1 VILCMVFEKKGK
13 EQNVIVNMNPEKNI
27 EQTSAEIVHEIRNPL
42 TTIKGF
48 LQLIQPYLKEI
59 GKEQYAE
66 VALSELNRVHQLIY
80 DYLLG
85 AKSQHHSIYRI
96 SLNKVVKDLEL
107 LYESETFLKQIQLTT
122 NLSDEAVS
130 LRIPES
136 QLKQVLIN
144 ILNNAIEAIE
154 GNCGA
159 NREIHIS
166 THIESEIAA
175 IKITDSGGGISSE
188 TMDKLFI
195 PYYSSKEE
203 GTGIGLYICKK
214 MIESYEGTI
223 HVESNDGVQTTFT
236 IYLPIYHI

>member
-1 VILCMVFEKKGK
+1 MILCMVFEKKGK
-13 EQNVIVNMNPEKNI
+13 ESIVIVNMPAEKII
-27 EQTSAEIVHEIRNPL
+27 EQTTAEIVHEIRNPL

-80 DYLLG
+80 DYFQG
-85 AKSQHHSIYRI
+85 AKTIQPSNNHI
-96 SLNKVVKDLEL
+96 SLDKVVKELEL

-122 NLSDEAVS
+122 NLSSETVY
-130 LRIPES
+130 LRIPEN

-154 GNCGA
+154 GSCGS

-166 THIESEIAA
+166 TLIESEIAA

-188 TMDKLFI
+188 AIDKLFI
-195 PYYSSKEE
+195 PYYSLKEE

-214 MIESYEGTI
+214 IIESYDGAI
-223 HVESNDGVQTTFT
+223 HVESNEGIQTTFT
-236 IYLPIYHI
+236 IYLPICHI

>member
-1 VILCMVFEKKGK
+1 MVFEKKGK
-13 EQNVIVNMNPEKNI
+13 ESIVIVNMPAEKNI
-27 EQTSAEIVHEIRNPL
+27 EQTTAEIVHEIRNPL

-66 VALSELNRVHQLIY
+66 VALSELNRVHQLIF
-80 DYLLG
+80 DYFQG
-85 AKSQHHSIYRI
+85 AKTIQLSNNHI
-96 SLNKVVKDLEL
+96 SLDKVVKDLEL

-122 NLSDEAVS
+122 NLSSETVY
-130 LRIPES
+130 LRIPEN

-154 GNCGA
+154 ENCGS

-166 THIESEIAA
+166 TLIESEIAA
-175 IKITDSGGGISSE
+175 IKITDSGGGISSKSME
-188 TMDKLFI
+188 KLFI
-195 PYYSSKEE
+195 PYNSSKEE

-214 MIESYEGTI
+214 IIESYEGAI
-223 HVESNDGVQTTFT
+223 HVESDEGVQTTFT
-236 IYLPIYHI
+236 IYLPIFHI

>member
-1 VILCMVFEKKGK
+1 MVFEKKGK
-13 EQNVIVNMNPEKNI
+13 EPIVIVNMSTENNI

-66 VALSELNRVHQLIY
+66 VALSELNRLHQLTY
-80 DYLLG
+80 DYLKG
-85 AKSQHHSIYRI
+85 TKSHQHSIYHI
-96 SLNKVVKDLEL
+96 SLNKVVKELEL
-107 LYESETFLKQIQLTT
+107 LYESEIFLKQIQLTT
-122 NLSDEAVS
+122 TLCSEAVY

-136 QLKQVLIN
+136 ELKQVLIN

-154 GNCGA
+154 ENCRS
-159 NREIHIS
+159 NREIRIS
-166 THIESEIAA
+166 THVESEIAA
-175 IKITDSGGGISSE
+175 IKITDSGGGITSE
-188 TMDKLFI
+188 IMNNLFI

-214 MIESYEGTI
+214 IIESYKGAI
-223 HVESNDGVQTTFT
+223 HVESNDGIQTTFT
-236 IYLPIYHI
+236 IYLPFFHI

>member
-1 VILCMVFEKKGK
+1 MIFEIKGK
-13 EQNVIVNMNPEKNI
+13 EPIVIVNMNPENNI

-66 VALSELNRVHQLIY
+66 VALSELNRLHHLIY
-80 DYLLG
+80 DYLQG
-85 AKSQHHSIYRI
+85 TKSQSHSINYI

-107 LYESETFLKQIQLTT
+107 LYESEIFLKQIQLTT
-122 NLSDEAVS
+122 TLSSEPVC

-154 GNCGA
+154 ENCGV
-159 NREIHIS
+159 NR
-166 THIESEIAA
+166 
-175 IKITDSGGGISSE
+175 GN
-188 TMDKLFI
+188 
-195 PYYSSKEE
+195 
-203 GTGIGLYICKK
+203 
-214 MIESYEGTI
+214 SYFNT
-223 HVESNDGVQTTFT
+223 
-236 IYLPIYHI
+236 Y

>member
-1 VILCMVFEKKGK
+1 VILCMIFEKKGK
-13 EQNVIVNMNPEKNI
+13 EPIVIVNMNPENNI

-66 VALSELNRVHQLIY
+66 VALSELNRLHHLIY
-80 DYLLG
+80 DYLQG
-85 AKSQHHSIYRI
+85 TKSQSHSINHI

-107 LYESETFLKQIQLTT
+107 LYESEIFLKQIQLTT
-122 NLSDEAVS
+122 TLSSEPVC

-154 GNCGA
+154 ENCGV

-166 THIESEIAA
+166 THIESEIAT

-188 TMDKLFI
+188 TMNNLFI

-214 MIESYEGTI
+214 IIESYEGAI
-223 HVESNDGVQTTFT
+223 HVESNEGHQTTFT
-236 IYLPIYHI
+236 IYLPIFNI

>member
-1 VILCMVFEKKGK
+1 MVFEKKGK
-13 EQNVIVNMNPEKNI
+13 ESIVIVNMPAEKNI
-27 EQTSAEIVHEIRNPL
+27 EQTTAEIVHEIRNPL

-80 DYLLG
+80 DYFQG
-85 AKSQHHSIYRI
+85 AKTIQPSNNHV
-96 SLNKVVKDLEL
+96 SLDKVVKDLEL

-122 NLSDEAVS
+122 NLSCETVY
-130 LRIPES
+130 LRIPEN

-154 GNCGA
+154 ENCGS

-166 THIESEIAA
+166 TLIESETAA
-175 IKITDSGGGISSE
+175 IKITDSGGGISSKSME
-188 TMDKLFI
+188 KLFI
-195 PYYSSKEE
+195 PYCSSKEK

-214 MIESYEGTI
+214 IIDSYEGAI
-223 HVESNDGVQTTFT
+223 HVESNEGVETTFT
-236 IYLPIYHI
+236 IYLPICHI